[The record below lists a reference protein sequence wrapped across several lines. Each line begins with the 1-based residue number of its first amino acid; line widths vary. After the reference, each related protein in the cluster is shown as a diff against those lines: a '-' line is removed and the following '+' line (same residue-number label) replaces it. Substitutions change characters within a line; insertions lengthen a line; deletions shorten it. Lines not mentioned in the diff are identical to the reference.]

1 MSAHVSAMRP
11 MLIAPACAS
20 TPGQQSA
27 CRSIVGTLAGHS
39 MNRPWAFD
47 ATGKTG
53 VTTTTSRHLG
63 SGST

>member
-1 MSAHVSAMRP
+1 MSALVSAMRP
-11 MLIAPACAS
+11 MIIAPTCAS
-20 TPGQQSA
+20 TPRHQSA
-27 CRSIVGTLAGHS
+27 CRPIVGTLVGHS